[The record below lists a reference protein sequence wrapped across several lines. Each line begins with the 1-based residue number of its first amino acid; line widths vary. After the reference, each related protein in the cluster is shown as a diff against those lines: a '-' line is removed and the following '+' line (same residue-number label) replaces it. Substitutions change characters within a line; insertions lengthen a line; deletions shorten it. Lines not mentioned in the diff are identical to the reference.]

1 MFPQGDCKM
10 HTKLLLTA
18 SIALAL
24 AGNCFAAVKDGSYTT
39 TVTGHNAP
47 LTVTVDI
54 KNGKISDISVK
65 DLESPGVGKVA
76 IKQLSAEIKDHQT
89 TKLDKISGATIT
101 SFSLLGAV
109 KQCLKQAGAQG
120 DEFNKPLPAA
130 DKSPIK
136 DNADVVIVGGGG
148 AGLASAVSALQNG
161 ASVIIVE
168 KLGFLGGS
176 TNVCG
181 GALNAS
187 GTKYQKALG
196 IEDNP
201 QKHFEQTMK
210 GGHNVSDPK
219 LVKVLADNA
228 PSALLWLESMGLKFN
243 PKVGAATGAL
253 FQRSHYPNPAGGN
266 TYVQVLEK
274 QLQKY
279 GKDKLR
285 VYLESPATELI
296 MKDGRVVGVKADNY
310 GKPLTLMAKNGVV
323 ITTGGFGSNVEF
335 RQKVNTGVWK
345 EADLGKEIG
354 CSNIGVAAQGQGL
367 QLAQKA
373 GAELIGLSDIQ
384 VHPNGS
390 PGTGLMLD
398 IKTFGRNRLFIN
410 TNGDRFVNEGAARD
424 VLSKAVFAQ
433 PGSTY
438 WLVQNKLRY
447 PDENAI
453 DLLSG
458 RTMRDMLAQGRV
470 KKAAN
475 LDELAKIIN
484 VDPNRLKATIES
496 YNKVARHEVETDQF
510 GFKANHTDDRPMT
523 EGPWYVARKV
533 PTIHHTMGGIH
544 IDTGAHAVNANGQRI
559 PGLYAAGEVTGGI
572 HGANRL
578 GGNAVADL
586 MVFGRIAGKNAA
598 EAK

>member
-1 MFPQGDCKM
+1 M

-243 PKVGAATGAL
+243 PKVGAATVAL

-398 IKTFGRNRLFIN
+398 IKTSGRNRLFIN

>member
-1 MFPQGDCKM
+1 M

-210 GGHNVSDPK
+210 GGHNVS
-219 LVKVLADNA
+219 
-228 PSALLWLESMGLKFN
+228 
-243 PKVGAATGAL
+243 
-253 FQRSHYPNPAGGN
+253 GGN

-398 IKTFGRNRLFIN
+398 IKTSGRNRLFIN

>member
-1 MFPQGDCKM
+1 MKAR
-10 HTKLLLTA
+10 TILA
-18 SIALAL
+18 IAISAIFSTGAL
-24 AGNCFAAVKDGSYTT
+24 AAVKDGTYEK
-39 TVTGHNAP
+39 TVTAHNAP
-47 LTVTVDI
+47 ITVKVTI
-54 KNGKISDISVK
+54 KGGKISDIKVK
-65 DLESPGVGKVA
+65 DLESPGVGKLAIAKLTKQIKEKQTVA
-76 IKQLSAEIKDHQT
+76 VNN
-89 TKLDKISGATIT
+89 ISGATVT

-109 KQCLKQAGAQG
+109 RDCLKQAGDTNG
-120 DEFNKPLPAA
+120 KFSKKLPVA
-130 DKSPIK
+130 DKAPLK
-136 DNADVVIVGGGG
+136 DQADVVIVGGGG
-148 AGLASAVSALQNG
+148 AGLASAVSALENG
-161 ASVIIVE
+161 ANVIIVE

-181 GALNAS
+181 GAYNAA
-187 GTKYQKALG
+187 GTKYQEALG
-196 IEDNP
+196 IKDNP

-210 GGHNVSDPK
+210 GGHDVSDPK

-228 PSALLWLESMGLKFN
+228 PDTLKWLEAHGLKFN

-253 FQRSHYPNPAGGN
+253 YQRSHYPNPAGGN
-266 TYVQVLEK
+266 TYVRTLENS
-274 QLQKY
+274 LSKY
-279 GKDKLR
+279 GKDRLR
-285 VYLESPATELI
+285 VYLESPATELV
-296 MKDGRVVGVKADNY
+296 MKDGRVVGVKADNH
-310 GKPLTLMAKNGVV
+310 GKPLTLMAKNGV
-323 ITTGGFGSNVEF
+323 IISTGGFGSNVEF

-354 CSNIGVAAQGQGL
+354 CSNISVAAQGQGL
-367 QLAQKA
+367 ELAQKA

-398 IKTFGRNRLFIN
+398 IKTSGRNRLFIN

-484 VDPNRLKATIES
+484 VDPARLKAAVES
-496 YNKVARHEVETDQF
+496 YNKVARHEVEQDEF
-510 GFKANHTDDRPMT
+510 GFKATHTDDKPMV

-544 IDTGAHAVNANGQRI
+544 IDTEAHAVNANGQVI

-586 MVFGRIAGKNAA
+586 MVFGRIAGRNAA
-598 EAK
+598 QNK

>member
-1 MFPQGDCKM
+1 MKQ
-10 HTKLLLTA
+10 LTLA
-18 SIALAL
+18 VLAAFAIA
-24 AGNCFAAVKDGSYTT
+24 GTCSAAVKDGTYTK

-47 LTVTVDI
+47 ITVTVDI
-54 KNGKISDISVK
+54 KGGKIASIATK

-76 IKQLSAEIKDHQT
+76 IKKLEDSVIKNQSTNID
-89 TKLDKISGATIT
+89 IVSGASVT
-101 SFSLLGAV
+101 SFQLLGAI
-109 KQCLKQAGAQG
+109 KDCLKQAGAEKG
-120 DEFNKPLPAA
+120 DFNKRITDANKAPVTER
-130 DKSPIK
+130 
-136 DNADVVIVGGGG
+136 ADVVIVGGGG
-148 AGLASAVSALQNG
+148 AGLASAVSALEHG
-161 ASVIIVE
+161 AKVIIIE

-228 PSALLWLESMGLKFN
+228 PSALLWLEGMGLKFN

-253 FQRSHYPNPAGGN
+253 YQRSHYPNPAGGN
-266 TYVQVLEK
+266 TYVVTLEK
-274 QLQKY
+274 QLAKY
-279 GKDKLR
+279 GPDR
-285 VYLESPATELI
+285 VKVFLETPATELI
-296 MKDGRVVGVKADNY
+296 MKDGRVVGVKAKHKGQDV
-310 GKPLTLMAKNGVV
+310 TAMADKGVIV
-323 ITTGGFGSNVEF
+323 TTGGFGSNVEF

-367 QLAQKA
+367 QLAEKA

-398 IKTFGRNRLFIN
+398 IKTSGRNRLFIN

-484 VDPNRLKATIES
+484 VDPARLKAAIES
-496 YNKVARHEVETDQF
+496 YNQVARHEVKQDKF
-510 GFKANHTDDRPMT
+510 GFKATHTDDRPMV

-544 IDTGAHAVNANGQRI
+544 IDTGAHAVNAKGEVI

-586 MVFGRIAGKNAA
+586 MVFGRIAGANAA
-598 EAK
+598 QAK

>member
-1 MFPQGDCKM
+1 MK
-10 HTKLLLTA
+10 KLLLVTA
-18 SIALAL
+18 LSMAFS
-24 AGNCFAAVKDGSYTT
+24 GSSFASVKDGQYQT
-39 TVTGHNAP
+39 TVNGHNAP
-47 LTVTVDI
+47 LTVSVKI
-54 KNGKISDISVK
+54 KDGKIANIDVK
-65 DLESPGVGKVA
+65 DLESPGVGKFA
-76 IKQLSAEIKDHQT
+76 IKKLSDDVIKNQT
-89 TKLDKISGATIT
+89 TRVDKVSGATVT
-101 SFSLLGAV
+101 SFALLGGI
-109 KQCLKQAGAQG
+109 KNCLKQAGAQG
-120 DEFNKPLPAA
+120 SDFNKKLPAA
-130 DKSPIK
+130 ALTPLEDK
-136 DNADVVIVGGGG
+136 ADVVIVGGGG
-148 AGLASAVSALQNG
+148 AGLATAVSALEHG
-161 ASVIIVE
+161 AKVIIVE

-201 QKHFEQTMK
+201 QKHFDNTMK

-219 LVKVLADNA
+219 LVRVLAENA
-228 PSALLWLESMGLKFN
+228 PGALHWLEGLGLKVN

-253 FQRSHYPNPAGGN
+253 FQRSHYPSPAGGH
-266 TYVQVLEK
+266 TYVDVLEK
-274 QLQKY
+274 AMQKY
-279 GKDKLR
+279 GKDKVH
-285 VYLESPATELI
+285 VYLESKADELI
-296 MKDGRVVGVKADNY
+296 VKDGRVVGVKANNK
-310 GKPLTLMAKNGVV
+310 GRPLTLLADKGVV

-367 QLAQKA
+367 EMAQKV
-373 GAELIGLSDIQ
+373 GADLIGLSDIQ

-398 IKTFGRNRLFIN
+398 IKTSGRNRLFIN

-447 PDENAI
+447 PDESAI

-470 KKAAN
+470 QKAAN
-475 LDELAKIIN
+475 LDELAKIIK
-484 VDPNRLKATIES
+484 VDPTRLKAAVES

-544 IDTGAHAVNANGQRI
+544 IDTGAHAVNVKGERI

-586 MVFGRIAGKNAA
+586 MVFGRIAGQNAA
-598 EAK
+598 EGK

>member
-1 MFPQGDCKM
+1 MNKF
-10 HTKLLLTA
+10 
-18 SIALAL
+18 
-24 AGNCFAAVKDGSYTT
+24 
-39 TVTGHNAP
+39 TVSRRG
-47 LTVTVDI
+47 L
-54 KNGKISDISVK
+54 
-65 DLESPGVGKVA
+65 
-76 IKQLSAEIKDHQT
+76 LSAGVAASAASLASSVFAQEKKTSLVPDKWDLT
-89 TKLDKISGATIT
+89 TEVL
-101 SFSLLGAV
+101 
-109 KQCLKQAGAQG
+109 
-120 DEFNKPLPAA
+120 
-130 DKSPIK
+130 
-136 DNADVVIVGGGG
+136 VVGSGG
-148 AGLASAVSALQNG
+148 AGLAAAVSAAQAG
-161 ASVIIVE
+161 AKVTVIE
-168 KLGFLGGS
+168 KLAFIGGNTMIS
-176 TNVCG
+176 SG
-181 GALNAS
+181 YFNAVDPER
-187 GTKYQKALG
+187 QKKQG
-196 IEDNP
+196 IEDSIE
-201 QKHFEQTMK
+201 KHIEQTLA
-210 GGHNVSDPK
+210 GGDGRADPE
-219 LVKVLADNA
+219 LVRILCSNA
-228 PSALLWLESMGLKFN
+228 LGSLHWLESMGLKFN

-398 IKTFGRNRLFIN
+398 IKTSGRNRLFIN